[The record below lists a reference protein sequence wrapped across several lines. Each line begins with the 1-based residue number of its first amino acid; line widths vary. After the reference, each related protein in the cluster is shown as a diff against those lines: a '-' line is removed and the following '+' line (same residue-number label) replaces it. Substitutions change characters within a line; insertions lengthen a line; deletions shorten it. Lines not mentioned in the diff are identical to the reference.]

1 MAYFPIVDP
10 SCCNANSLSTIP
22 NIPNM
27 ASSYTLQRVAGDGD
41 VSYHVKLSAGGGR
54 SDAAAGDQRKP
65 ILQQFPVSMLIHTRI
80 MAIGN
85 ITATTFQCRFD
96 LYVNWPEQMEGAVE
110 FAQDLDEATL
120 AGVSGDRA
128 ALAWQPL
135 IRFPNAIE
143 YTESRRLIF
152 TDEVRRRI
160 GQRTTVQGLF
170 KVCSTGHG
178 SAFPFDAVPLELVMQ
193 LGFEMNS
200 KQQLYADKYRFAM
213 NPEQPNLSYAQHD
226 PEYSFWPAR
235 HATMTTTPLEA
246 PQPISKF
253 VVVMPAVRKWSQH
266 CIRFVPLLLVLNV
279 ASLFLFCVPVEQ
291 LAPRLIGS
299 LLLLLATVL
308 AKLTVR
314 AWPTTQQLS
323 WLDTYYFGC
332 FLTSFLVFVLVTTTS
347 AMDSDPGPHKAAA
360 VASVVVWALM
370 NVVSFTK
377 AKNLIAATTLKVSI
391 PTTDP
396 LSLCCISR
404 MPS

>member
-1 MAYFPIVDP
+1 
-10 SCCNANSLSTIP
+10 
-22 NIPNM
+22 M

-178 SAFPFDAVPLELVMQ
+178 SEENWISNDNRYALDRNGIHYGRGYGCVGVSAGGGGGFGS
-193 LGFEMNS
+193 LGGRLGGRGGAARVDSGTGGIDMS
-200 KQQLYADKYRFAM
+200 DPITSGASASDKKKGGKTLFLIKGLRV
-213 NPEQPNLSYAQHD
+213 
-226 PEYSFWPAR
+226 
-235 HATMTTTPLEA
+235 LEA
-246 PQPISKF
+246 SG
-253 VVVMPAVRKWSQH
+253 VR
-266 CIRFVPLLLVLNV
+266 LLR
-279 ASLFLFCVPVEQ
+279 SG
-291 LAPRLIGS
+291 I
-299 LLLLLATVL
+299 
-308 AKLTVR
+308 
-314 AWPTTQQLS
+314 
-323 WLDTYYFGC
+323 
-332 FLTSFLVFVLVTTTS
+332 
-347 AMDSDPGPHKAAA
+347 M
-360 VASVVVWALM
+360 
-370 NVVSFTK
+370 
-377 AKNLIAATTLKVSI
+377 
-391 PTTDP
+391 
-396 LSLCCISR
+396 
-404 MPS
+404 